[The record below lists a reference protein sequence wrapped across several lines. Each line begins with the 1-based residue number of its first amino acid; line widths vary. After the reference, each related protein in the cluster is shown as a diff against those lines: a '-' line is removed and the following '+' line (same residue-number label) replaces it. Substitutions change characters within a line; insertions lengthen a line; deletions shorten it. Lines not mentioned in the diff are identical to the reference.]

1 MQVNVTTK
9 KVVSGVNLQLDQHEA
24 ETLKLV
30 ANLRVRI
37 AHEIY
42 RATGNQDA
50 AADVVDM
57 LYGVWQGLH
66 SQDIH
71 AGVHVRK

>member
-1 MQVNVTTK
+1 MRVNVTTK
-9 KVVSGVNLQLDQHEA
+9 KVVEGVNLQLNEKEA

-37 AHEIY
+37 AETIY
-42 RATGNQDA
+42 HATGNQDA

-57 LYGVWQGLH
+57 LYSVWHGLH
-66 SQDIH
+66 TQDIH